1 MNLMILLAMD
11 NIQLKKSFFHVKS
24 RTKRSSI
31 IGLMTLFWIL
41 GANLVP
47 LSTIWG
53 GFQTHTSAS
62 IQSTAGLLYAQST
75 NELPQKPVGMVN
87 DFGNLLTNQEEA
99 ILEQKLRY
107 YRDTTSNVIA
117 IAVLNNLA
125 GLPREEAATYLFN
138 TWQMWEA
145 ERYNGVLILISV
157 QDRELQI
164 EVGYGLEGAIPD
176 VMANRVVQDILVP
189 ALQSGQFYQGLDRAT
204 SALMQ
209 LASGEYEAVENARSS
224 EKGFPIDL
232 LILVALILFFIFSKG
247 RGGRGGGRTI
257 GAMDVLLWSSLL
269 NSPRGRSGFGGGG
282 FGGGGFG
289 GGGFGGFSGG
299 GGFGS
304 GGGGAG
310 GSW

>member
-11 NIQLKKSFFHVKS
+11 NIQLKKSIFHVKNRS
-24 RTKRSSI
+24 KRSSI

-41 GANLVP
+41 GANLVS

-53 GFQTHTSAS
+53 EFQTHTGAS
-62 IQSTAGLLYAQST
+62 IQSTAGMLYAQST
-75 NELPQKPVGMVN
+75 NELPQRPVGMVN

-99 ILEQKLRY
+99 ILEQKLRN
-107 YRDTTSNVIA
+107 YRDTTSNVVA
-117 IAVLNNLA
+117 VAVLENLA
-125 GLPREEAATYLFN
+125 GMPREEAATYLFN
-138 TWQMWEA
+138 TWRMWEA

-157 QDRELQI
+157 QERELQI

-176 VMANRVVQDILVP
+176 VMANRIVQDILIP
-189 ALQSGQFYQGLDRAT
+189 ALQSGQVYQGLDRAT
-204 SALMQ
+204 SALIQ
-209 LASGEYEAVENARSS
+209 LASGEYDAVEITRSS
-224 EKGFPIDL
+224 NKGFPIDI
-232 LILVALILFFIFSKG
+232 LIILGLIFYFIISKG

-257 GAMDVLLWSSLL
+257 GAMDVLLWSSFL
-269 NSPRGRSGFGGGG
+269 NSPRGRGG

>member
-1 MNLMILLAMD
+1 MMKMNLMILLAMD
-11 NIQLKKSFFHVKS
+11 NIQLKKSIFHVKNRS
-24 RTKRSSI
+24 KRSSI

-41 GANLVP
+41 GANLVS

-53 GFQTHTSAS
+53 EFQTHTGAS
-62 IQSTAGLLYAQST
+62 IQSTAGMLYAQST
-75 NELPQKPVGMVN
+75 NELPQRPVGMVN

-99 ILEQKLRY
+99 ILEQKLRN
-107 YRDTTSNVIA
+107 YRDTTSNVVA
-117 IAVLNNLA
+117 VAVLENLA
-125 GLPREEAATYLFN
+125 GMPREEAATYLFN
-138 TWQMWEA
+138 TWRMWEA

-157 QDRELQI
+157 QERELQI

-176 VMANRVVQDILVP
+176 VMANRIVQDILIP
-189 ALQSGQFYQGLDRAT
+189 ALQSGQVYQGLDRAT
-204 SALMQ
+204 SALFQ
-209 LASGEYEAVENARSS
+209 LASGEYDAVEITRSS
-224 EKGFPIDL
+224 NKGFPIDI
-232 LILVALILFFIFSKG
+232 LIILGLIFYFIISKG

-257 GAMDVLLWSSLL
+257 GAMDVLLWSSFL
-269 NSPRGRSGFGGGG
+269 NSPRGRGG

>member
-1 MNLMILLAMD
+1 MALI
-11 NIQLKKSFFHVKS
+11 
-24 RTKRSSI
+24 
-31 IGLMTLFWIL
+31 WIL
-41 GANLVP
+41 GANLVSLP
-47 LSTIWG
+47 TIWG
-53 GFQTHTSAS
+53 VFQTHTGAS
-62 IQSTAGLLYAQST
+62 IQSSAGLLYAQSP
-75 NELPQKPVGMVN
+75 NELPKRPIGMVN
-87 DFGNLLTNQEEA
+87 DFGNLLTNQEEV
-99 ILEQKLRY
+99 ILEQKLRN

-117 IAVLNNLA
+117 VAVLNNLA
-125 GLPREEAATYLFN
+125 GLQREEAATYLFN

-157 QDRELQI
+157 QERELQI

-209 LASGEYEAVENARSS
+209 LASGEYEAVENARGS
-224 EKGFPIDL
+224 EEGFPVDL
-232 LILVALILFFIFSKG
+232 LILLVLILFFIFSKG

-257 GAMDVLLWSSLL
+257 GAVDVLLWNSLL
-269 NSPRGRSGFGGGG
+269 NSPRGRGG
-282 FGGGGFG
+282 FGGFSG

>member
-11 NIQLKKSFFHVKS
+11 NIQLKKSIFHVKNRS
-24 RTKRSSI
+24 KRSSI

-41 GANLVP
+41 GANLVS

-53 GFQTHTSAS
+53 EFQTHTGAS
-62 IQSTAGLLYAQST
+62 IQSTAGMLYAQST
-75 NELPQKPVGMVN
+75 NELPQRPVGMVN

-99 ILEQKLRY
+99 ILEQKLRN
-107 YRDTTSNVIA
+107 YRDTTSNVVA
-117 IAVLNNLA
+117 VAVLENLA
-125 GLPREEAATYLFN
+125 GMPREEAATYLFN
-138 TWQMWEA
+138 TWRMWED

-157 QDRELQI
+157 QERELQI

-176 VMANRVVQDILVP
+176 VMANRIVQDILIP
-189 ALQSGQFYQGLDRAT
+189 ALQSGQVYQGLDRAT
-204 SALMQ
+204 SALIQ
-209 LASGEYEAVENARSS
+209 LASGEYDAVEITRSS
-224 EKGFPIDL
+224 NKGFPIDI
-232 LILVALILFFIFSKG
+232 LIILGLIFYFIISKG

-257 GAMDVLLWSSLL
+257 GAMDVLLWSSFL
-269 NSPRGRSGFGGGG
+269 NSPRGRGG

>member
-1 MNLMILLAMD
+1 MILLAMD

-99 ILEQKLRY
+99 ILEQKLRN

-269 NSPRGRSGFGGGG
+269 NSPRGR
-282 FGGGGFG
+282 GGFG

>member
-1 MNLMILLAMD
+1 MNLTILLAMD
-11 NIQLKKSFFHVKS
+11 NNPLKSFIFRVKS
-24 RTKRSSI
+24 RSKRSPI
-31 IGLMTLFWIL
+31 IGLIALVWIF
-41 GANLVP
+41 GANLVSLP
-47 LSTIWG
+47 TIWG
-53 GFQTHTSAS
+53 VFQTHTGAS
-62 IQSTAGLLYAQST
+62 IQSSAGLLYAQSP
-75 NELPQKPVGMVN
+75 NELPKRPIGMVN
-87 DFGNLLTNQEEA
+87 DFGNLLTNQEEV
-99 ILEQKLRY
+99 ILEQKLRN

-117 IAVLNNLA
+117 VAVLNNLA
-125 GLPREEAATYLFN
+125 GLQREEAATYLFN

-157 QDRELQI
+157 QERELQI

-209 LASGEYEAVENARSS
+209 LASGEYENARGS
-224 EKGFPIDL
+224 EEGFPVDL
-232 LILVALILFFIFSKG
+232 LILLVLILFFIFSKG

-269 NSPRGRSGFGGGG
+269 NSPRGRVGFGG
-282 FGGGGFG
+282 FSG

>member
-11 NIQLKKSFFHVKS
+11 NIQLKKSIFHVKNRS
-24 RTKRSSI
+24 KRSFI

-41 GANLVP
+41 GANLVS

-53 GFQTHTSAS
+53 KLQTHTGAS
-62 IQSTAGLLYAQST
+62 IQSTAGMLYAQST
-75 NELPQKPVGMVN
+75 NELPQRPVGMVN

-99 ILEQKLRY
+99 ILEQKLRN
-107 YRDTTSNVIA
+107 YRDTTSNVVA
-117 IAVLNNLA
+117 VAVLENLA
-125 GLPREEAATYLFN
+125 EMPREEAATYLFN
-138 TWQMWEA
+138 TWRMWEA

-157 QDRELQI
+157 QERELQI

-176 VMANRVVQDILVP
+176 VMANRIVQDILIP
-189 ALQSGQFYQGLDRAT
+189 ALQSGQVYQGLDRAT
-204 SALMQ
+204 SALIQ
-209 LASGEYEAVENARSS
+209 LASGEYDAVEITRSS
-224 EKGFPIDL
+224 NKGFPIDI
-232 LILVALILFFIFSKG
+232 LIILGLIFYFIISKR

-257 GAMDVLLWSSLL
+257 GAMDVLLWSSFL
-269 NSPRGRSGFGGGG
+269 NSPRGRGG

>member
-11 NIQLKKSFFHVKS
+11 NIQLKKSIFHVKNRS
-24 RTKRSSI
+24 KRSFI

-41 GANLVP
+41 GANLVS

-53 GFQTHTSAS
+53 EFQTHTGAS
-62 IQSTAGLLYAQST
+62 IQSTAGMLYAQST
-75 NELPQKPVGMVN
+75 NELPQRPVGMVN

-99 ILEQKLRY
+99 ILEQKLRN
-107 YRDTTSNVIA
+107 YRDTTSNVVA
-117 IAVLNNLA
+117 VAVLENLA
-125 GLPREEAATYLFN
+125 GMPREEAATYLFN
-138 TWQMWEA
+138 TWRMWEA

-157 QDRELQI
+157 QERELQI

-176 VMANRVVQDILVP
+176 VMANRIVQDILIP
-189 ALQSGQFYQGLDRAT
+189 ALQSGQVYQGLDRAT
-204 SALMQ
+204 SALIQ
-209 LASGEYEAVENARSS
+209 LASGEYDAVENARSS
-224 EKGFPIDL
+224 DEGFPIDI
-232 LILVALILFFIFSKG
+232 LILLAVILFIIFSKG

-269 NSPRGRSGFGGGG
+269 NSPRGRGG

>member
-1 MNLMILLAMD
+1 MAL
-11 NIQLKKSFFHVKS
+11 V
-24 RTKRSSI
+24 
-31 IGLMTLFWIL
+31 WIL
-41 GANLVP
+41 GVNVVSLP
-47 LSTIWG
+47 TIWG
-53 GFQTHTSAS
+53 IFQTHTGAS
-62 IQSTAGLLYAQST
+62 IQSSAGLLYAQSP
-75 NELPQKPVGMVN
+75 NELPQRPVGMVN
-87 DFGNLLTNQEEA
+87 DFGNLLTNQEEV
-99 ILEQKLRY
+99 ILEQKLRN
-107 YRDTTSNVIA
+107 YRDTTSNIIT
-117 IAVLNNLA
+117 IAVLNNLT

-157 QDRELQI
+157 QERELQI

-176 VMANRVVQDILVP
+176 VMAKRVVQDILVP

-209 LASGEYEAVENARSS
+209 LASGEYEAVENALGS
-224 EKGFPIDL
+224 EEGFPVDL
-232 LILVALILFFIFSKG
+232 LILLTLILFFIFFKG

-269 NSPRGRSGFGGGG
+269 NSPSGRGGFGSGGG
-282 FGGGGFG
+282 FS
-289 GGGFGGFSGG
+289 GFSGG

>member
-11 NIQLKKSFFHVKS
+11 NIQLKKSIFYVKNRS
-24 RTKRSSI
+24 IRSSI

-41 GANLVP
+41 GANLVS

-53 GFQTHTSAS
+53 EFQTHTGAS
-62 IQSTAGLLYAQST
+62 IQSTAGMLYAQST
-75 NELPQKPVGMVN
+75 NELPQRPVGMVN

-99 ILEQKLRY
+99 ILEQKLRN
-107 YRDTTSNVIA
+107 YRDTTSNVVA
-117 IAVLNNLA
+117 VAVLENLA
-125 GLPREEAATYLFN
+125 GMPREEAATHLFN
-138 TWQMWEA
+138 TWRMWEA

-157 QDRELQI
+157 QERELQI

-176 VMANRVVQDILVP
+176 VMANRIVQDILIP
-189 ALQSGQFYQGLDRAT
+189 ALQSGQVYQGLDRAT
-204 SALMQ
+204 SALIQ
-209 LASGEYEAVENARSS
+209 LASGEYDAVEITRSS
-224 EKGFPIDL
+224 NKGFPIDI
-232 LILVALILFFIFSKG
+232 LIILGLIFYFIISKG
-247 RGGRGGGRTI
+247 QGGRGGGRTI
-257 GAMDVLLWSSLL
+257 GAMDVLLWSSFL
-269 NSPRGRSGFGGGG
+269 NSPRGRGG

>member
-1 MNLMILLAMD
+1 MMKMNLMILLAMD
-11 NIQLKKSFFHVKS
+11 NIQLKKSIFHVKNRS
-24 RTKRSSI
+24 KRSFI

-41 GANLVP
+41 GANLVS

-53 GFQTHTSAS
+53 EFQTHTGAS
-62 IQSTAGLLYAQST
+62 IQSTAGMLYAQST
-75 NELPQKPVGMVN
+75 NELPQRPVGMVN

-99 ILEQKLRY
+99 ILEQKLRN
-107 YRDTTSNVIA
+107 YRDTTSNVVA
-117 IAVLNNLA
+117 VAVLENLA
-125 GLPREEAATYLFN
+125 GMPREEAATYLFN
-138 TWQMWEA
+138 TWRMWEA

-157 QDRELQI
+157 QERELQI

-176 VMANRVVQDILVP
+176 VMANRIVQDILIP
-189 ALQSGQFYQGLDRAT
+189 ALQSGQVYQGLDRAT
-204 SALMQ
+204 SALIQ
-209 LASGEYEAVENARSS
+209 LASGEYDAVENARSS
-224 EKGFPIDL
+224 DEGFPIDI
-232 LILVALILFFIFSKG
+232 LILLAVILFIIFSKG

-269 NSPRGRSGFGGGG
+269 NSPRGRGG

>member
-11 NIQLKKSFFHVKS
+11 NIQLKKSIFHVKS
-24 RTKRSSI
+24 RSKRSSI

-99 ILEQKLRY
+99 ILEQKLRN

>member
-1 MNLMILLAMD
+1 MMKMNLMILLAMD
-11 NIQLKKSFFHVKS
+11 NIQLKKSIFHVKNRS
-24 RTKRSSI
+24 KRSSI

-41 GANLVP
+41 GANLVS

-53 GFQTHTSAS
+53 EFQTHTGAS

-75 NELPQKPVGMVN
+75 NELPQRPVGMVN

-99 ILEQKLRY
+99 ILEQKLRN
-107 YRDTTSNVIA
+107 YRDTTSNVVA
-117 IAVLNNLA
+117 VAVLENLA
-125 GLPREEAATYLFN
+125 GMPREEAATYLFN
-138 TWQMWEA
+138 TWRMWEA

-157 QDRELQI
+157 QERELQI

-176 VMANRVVQDILVP
+176 VMANRIVQDILIP
-189 ALQSGQFYQGLDRAT
+189 ALQSGQVYQGLDRAT
-204 SALMQ
+204 SALIQ
-209 LASGEYEAVENARSS
+209 LASGEYDAVEITRSS
-224 EKGFPIDL
+224 NKGFPIDI
-232 LILVALILFFIFSKG
+232 LIILGLIFYFIISKG

-257 GAMDVLLWSSLL
+257 GAMDVLLWSSFL
-269 NSPRGRSGFGGGG
+269 NSPRGRGG

>member
-1 MNLMILLAMD
+1 MMKMNLMILLAMD
-11 NIQLKKSFFHVKS
+11 NIQLKKSIFHVKNRS
-24 RTKRSSI
+24 KRSFI

-41 GANLVP
+41 GANLVS

-53 GFQTHTSAS
+53 KLQTHTGAS
-62 IQSTAGLLYAQST
+62 IQSTAGMLYAQST
-75 NELPQKPVGMVN
+75 NELPQRPVGMVN

-99 ILEQKLRY
+99 ILEQKLRN
-107 YRDTTSNVIA
+107 YRDTTSNVVA
-117 IAVLNNLA
+117 VAVLENLA
-125 GLPREEAATYLFN
+125 EMPREEAATYLFN
-138 TWQMWEA
+138 TWRMWEA

-157 QDRELQI
+157 QERELQI

-176 VMANRVVQDILVP
+176 VMANRIVQDILIP
-189 ALQSGQFYQGLDRAT
+189 ALQSGQVYQGLDRAT
-204 SALMQ
+204 SALIQ
-209 LASGEYEAVENARSS
+209 LASGEYDAVEITRSS
-224 EKGFPIDL
+224 NKGFPIDI
-232 LILVALILFFIFSKG
+232 LIILGLIFYFIISKR

-257 GAMDVLLWSSLL
+257 GAMDVLLWSSFL
-269 NSPRGRSGFGGGG
+269 NSPRGRGG